1 MDIDQV
7 GKRLEVEYC
16 MGLFQNHFFLHFTIF
31 TDDIDEEVLCKIY
44 KFADDTKIASQ
55 VNTLNDIISLQRT
68 LDKLVA
74 WANR

>member
-1 MDIDQV
+1 ME
-7 GKRLEVEYC
+7 GTEVRI
-16 MGLFQNHFFLHFTIF
+16 GVTQGPVLGPLLFTIF
-31 TDDIDEEVLCKIY
+31 IDDIEEEVLCEFS
-44 KFADDTKIASQ
+44 KFADDTIIANQ